1 MGFWLFM
8 LVMELLFPAIMIGT
22 GKSFQK
28 AAPKDINPIYGYR
41 TAMSMKNRDTWEF
54 AHRHCGRLWFKLGL
68 ILLPVNLIP
77 MLLVIRQSE
86 DVVGNV
92 GTVLCIINLVVI
104 IVTIFPTEAALKRT
118 FDQDGNRRE
127 NQDCT
132 NIE

>member
-8 LVMELLFPAIMIGT
+8 LVMDLLFPATMIGI

-28 AAPKDINPIYGYR
+28 AAPKDINSIYGYR

-54 AHRHCGRLWFKLGL
+54 AHHHCGRLWFRLGL

-77 MLLVIRQSE
+77 MLLVIWESRE
-86 DVVGNV
+86 LVNIVGS
-92 GTVLCIINLVVI
+92 VLCAIDTVVF
-104 IVTIFPTEAALKRT
+104 IVSIFPTEAALRKT

-127 NQDCT
+127 KQDST
-132 NIE
+132 K

>member
-8 LVMELLFPAIMIGT
+8 LVMELLFPAIMIGI

-77 MLLVIRQSE
+77 MLLVIRQSK

-104 IVTIFPTEAALKRT
+104 IATIFPTEAALKRT

-127 NQDCT
+127 NQSS
-132 NIE
+132 EK

>member
-8 LVMELLFPAIMIGT
+8 LVMELLFPAMMIGI

-77 MLLVIRQSE
+77 MLLVIWQSE

-104 IVTIFPTEAALKRT
+104 IASIFPTEAALKRT
-118 FDQDGNRRE
+118 FDQDGNRKE
-127 NQDCT
+127 NRRITD
-132 NIE
+132 

>member
-8 LVMELLFPAIMIGT
+8 LVMDLLFPATMIGI

-28 AAPKDINPIYGYR
+28 AAPKDINSVYGYR

-54 AHRHCGRLWFKLGL
+54 AHHYCGRLWFRLGL

-77 MLLVIRQSE
+77 MLLVIWESRE
-86 DVVGNV
+86 LVNIVGS
-92 GTVLCIINLVVI
+92 VLCAIDTVI
-104 IVTIFPTEAALKRT
+104 IIATIFPTEAALRKT

-127 NQDCT
+127 NRNST
-132 NIE
+132 K

>member
-8 LVMELLFPAIMIGT
+8 LVMDLLFPATMIGI

-28 AAPKDINPIYGYR
+28 AAPKDINPVYGYR

-54 AHRHCGRLWFKLGL
+54 AHHHCGRLWFRMGL
-68 ILLPVNLIP
+68 VLLPVNLIP
-77 MLLVIRQSE
+77 MLLVIWQSE

-104 IVTIFPTEAALKRT
+104 IASIFPTEAALRKT
-118 FDQDGNRRE
+118 FDQDGNRRGSQ
-127 NQDCT
+127 NC
-132 NIE
+132 IK

>member
-8 LVMELLFPAIMIGT
+8 LVMDLLFPATMIGI

-28 AAPKDINPIYGYR
+28 AVPKDINPIYGYR

-54 AHRHCGRLWFKLGL
+54 AHHHCGRLWFRLGL

-77 MLLVIRQSE
+77 MLLVIGGSME
-86 DVVGNV
+86 LVNIVGS
-92 GTVLCIINLVVI
+92 VLCAIDTVI
-104 IVTIFPTEAALKRT
+104 IIATIFPTEAALKRT

-127 NQDCT
+127 NRNST
-132 NIE
+132 K

>member
-8 LVMELLFPAIMIGT
+8 LVMDLLFPATMIGI

-28 AAPKDINPIYGYR
+28 AAPKDINSIYGYR

-54 AHRHCGRLWFKLGL
+54 AHHYCGRLWFRLGL

-77 MLLVIRQSE
+77 MLLVIWESRE
-86 DVVGNV
+86 LVNIVGS
-92 GTVLCIINLVVI
+92 VLCAIDTVI
-104 IVTIFPTEAALKRT
+104 IIATIFPTEAALRKT

-127 NQDCT
+127 NQDY
-132 NIE
+132 EK

>member
-8 LVMELLFPAIMIGT
+8 LVMDLLFPATMIGI

-28 AAPKDINPIYGYR
+28 AAPKDINSIYGYR

-54 AHRHCGRLWFKLGL
+54 AHRHCGRLWFRLGL

-77 MLLVIRQSE
+77 MLLVIWESRE
-86 DVVGNV
+86 LVNIVGS
-92 GTVLCIINLVVI
+92 VLCAIDTVI
-104 IVTIFPTEAALKRT
+104 IIATIFPTEAALKKT

-127 NQDCT
+127 NRDST
-132 NIE
+132 K

>member
-8 LVMELLFPAIMIGT
+8 LVMDLLFPATMIGI

-28 AAPKDINPIYGYR
+28 AAPKDINSVYGYR

-54 AHRHCGRLWFKLGL
+54 AHHYCGRLWFRLGL

-77 MLLVIRQSE
+77 MLLVIWESRE
-86 DVVGNV
+86 LVNIVGS
-92 GTVLCIINLVVI
+92 VLCAIDTVI
-104 IVTIFPTEAALKRT
+104 IIATIFPTEAALRKN

-127 NQDCT
+127 SQDCAK
-132 NIE
+132 

>member
-8 LVMELLFPAIMIGT
+8 LVMDLLFPATMIGI

-54 AHRHCGRLWFKLGL
+54 AHRHCGRLWFRLGL

-77 MLLVIRQSE
+77 MLLVIWESRELVSI
-86 DVVGNV
+86 VGS
-92 GTVLCIINLVVI
+92 VLCAIDTVI
-104 IVTIFPTEAALKRT
+104 IVASIFPTEAALKRT
-118 FDQDGNRRE
+118 FDKDGNRKNR
-127 NQDCT
+127 DCT
-132 NIE
+132 K

>member
-8 LVMELLFPAIMIGT
+8 LVIDLLFPATMIGI

-28 AAPKDINPIYGYR
+28 AAPKDINSVYGYR

-54 AHRHCGRLWFKLGL
+54 AHHYCGRLWFRLGL

-77 MLLVIRQSE
+77 MLLVIWESRE
-86 DVVGNV
+86 LVNIVGS
-92 GTVLCIINLVVI
+92 VLCAIDTVI
-104 IVTIFPTEAALKRT
+104 IIATIFPTEAALRKN

-127 NQDCT
+127 SQDCAK
-132 NIE
+132 